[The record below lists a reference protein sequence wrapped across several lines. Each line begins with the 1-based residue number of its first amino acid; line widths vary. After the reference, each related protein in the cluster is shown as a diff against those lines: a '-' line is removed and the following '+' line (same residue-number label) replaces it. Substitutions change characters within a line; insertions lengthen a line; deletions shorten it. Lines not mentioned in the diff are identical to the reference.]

1 MTTRPQRP
9 KLLYLVSED
18 WYFVSH
24 RLPLAVA
31 AQEAGYDVVVATRV
45 NDAGAA
51 IQDAG
56 LRLVSIPLS
65 ERACLR
71 R

>member
-1 MTTRPQRP
+1 MATAQKP

-31 AQEAGYDVVVATRV
+31 AQAAGYDVVVAKRIT
-45 NDAGAA
+45 NPAA
-51 IQDAG
+51 PIRDAG
-56 LRLVSIPLS
+56 LRPAPIANK
-65 ERACLR
+65 R
-71 R
+71 